1 METKQYDWIILSSN
15 LTLRLLWPK
24 TPQPRRGGIAR
35 RKELKLNVD
44 ILKHIYVDIF
54 ILVLNHIH
62 IGIPRPRRKER
73 KYILMY

>member
-35 RKELKLNVD
+35 RKELKSML
-44 ILKHIYVDIF
+44 IYKKSGAPPGPDF
-54 ILVLNHIH
+54 YLAALRASFK
-62 IGIPRPRRKER
+62 PFKPA
-73 KYILMY
+73 